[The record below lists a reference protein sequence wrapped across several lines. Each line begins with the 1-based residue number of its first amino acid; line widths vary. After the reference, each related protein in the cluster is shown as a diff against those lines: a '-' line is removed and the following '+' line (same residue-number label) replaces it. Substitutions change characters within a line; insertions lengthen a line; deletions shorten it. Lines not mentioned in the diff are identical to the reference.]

1 MIKLTPIRRA
11 LKMRETLQA
20 NHYTEKRWNT
30 NLLTGQKIEQ
40 NNKQLCKDLNEF
52 YRDVYGDDCRFCM
65 IKGKLH
71 LISSTNATE
80 IDDKAAQKLIQ
91 DMRQGNKDGH
101 FSTLI

>member
-11 LKMRETLQA
+11 LKFREALQA
-20 NHYTEKRWNT
+20 HYTEKRWNT

-40 NNKQLCKDLNEF
+40 NNKQLCKELNDF
-52 YRDVYGDDCRFCM
+52 YRDIYEDGSKFY
-65 IKGKLH
+65 IINGKLH

-80 IDDKAAQKLIQ
+80 IDDKVAKKLIQ